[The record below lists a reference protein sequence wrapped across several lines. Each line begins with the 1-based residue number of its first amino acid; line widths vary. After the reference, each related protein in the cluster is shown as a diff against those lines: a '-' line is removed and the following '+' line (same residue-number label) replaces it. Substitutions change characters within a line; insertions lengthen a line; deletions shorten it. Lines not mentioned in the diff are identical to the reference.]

1 MADKIE
7 MRLLVTEE
15 QADAIRAL
23 FGHNEWELDEIP
35 FGERERCQRM
45 DPRPLK
51 FNHLQSPLSQ
61 ESRNVSIVL
70 RPRVLLQSDTD
81 RYGGKLSLILHGDS
95 TIL

>member
-15 QADAIRAL
+15 QADTIRAL

-35 FGERERCQRM
+35 VGEREM
-45 DPRPLK
+45 PEDGSETIEVRPL
-51 FNHLQSPLSQ
+51 PIALSQ
-61 ESRNVSIVL
+61 ERRNASTVM

-81 RYGGKLSLILHGDS
+81 SYGGKLSLILHGDS